1 MRALVVAAIAAVIV
15 APPLHAQAPLDG
27 DRSHASQLSIDPFA
41 DRDVG
46 PHLELSRSIRRHFAV
61 VIGGGLRVHDTRKYS
76 SPFVTG
82 VDAGARY
89 YLFDRSTF
97 EGPFVGLH
105 AGYRY
110 VDERLLMGQR
120 SARTYR
126 EAGADVGYGVR
137 LFSRMRIT
145 PALVFDCE
153 NPTWS
158 LHDHTWHLRPRLGLG
173 FTF

>member
-1 MRALVVAAIAAVIV
+1 MRALAVAAVAALIL
-15 APPLHAQAPLDG
+15 APALQGQASADG
-27 DRSHASQLSIDPFA
+27 DRSHASQLSIDPFG

-46 PHLELSRSIRRHFAV
+46 PHLELSRAIRRHLAL
-61 VIGGGLRVHDTRKYS
+61 VIGGGLKIHDTRKYS

-82 VDAGARY
+82 IDAGARY
-89 YLFDRSTF
+89 YFFEGAAF
-97 EGPFVGLH
+97 EGPFVGAH

-110 VDERLLMGQR
+110 IDERLLIGQR

-137 LFSRMRIT
+137 LLSRMRIT